1 LDLYNKNLEILVRSE
16 VVLATLKK
24 LDPKMEM
31 KPHMADKMGM
41 QDLRV
46 TVEQRMKQ
54 VKEDIQIQTNK
65 VKTIEQM
72 LESEPQQSK

>member
-1 LDLYNKNLEILVRSE
+1 
-16 VVLATLKK
+16 
-24 LDPKMEM
+24 
-31 KPHMADKMGM
+31 
-41 QDLRV
+41 
-46 TVEQRMKQ
+46 MKQ